1 MEGRGSETLENS
13 EMTNK
18 DLFLFLLLIFLVAG
32 CGFHSD
38 LVKKQNDFGVKSA
51 KMGLWN
57 EAIMRWERVLE
68 IDPNN
73 AQAHNNLGVA
83 YESMRKF
90 EAAQAEYKTA
100 IELDPENK
108 IYTSNYN
115 RFKQNHERASKRDKP
130 QNSELDTED
139 SEHGTEDSVP
149 DSST

>member
-1 MEGRGSETLENS
+1 MGERGSETLENS

-18 DLFLFLLLIFLVAG
+18 DLFLFLLLIFLVTG
-32 CGFHSD
+32 CGFRSD

-68 IDPNN
+68 MDPNN

-115 RFKQNHERASKRDKP
+115 RFKQNYEKASKKDKT
-130 QNSELDTED
+130 QDSEPDTED
-139 SEHGTEDSVP
+139 SEHETEDSVP